1 MDVDWCLS
9 CERKLDDFPPA
20 SGPYCSPECLSYAQP
35 SSSSRINPLPPASSN
50 ACRIR
55 QWAQAIPQSVP
66 AGAPA
71 HPFLDSATNSTVNL
85 SSHFELRPPSPWQ
98 RHQPTPKLIERTAVS
113 TPLPTLC
120 VSSPAHIRPLP
131 SARASSRTY
140 SPPTTAA
147 NTMASM
153 SDASTSLTSLLSE
166 PMVATP
172 DEDCSFSANF
182 GTLVRSLV
190 HRERTNCTQ
199 GPREDYVTE
208 KLTDYFPR
216 LPLVKK
222 TSSSS
227 KKPKTTQPPSPTPV
241 LRHKSPTK
249 KNTASQ
255 ERDRST
261 PTHSHTPTPV
271 VFPSCRAA
279 ELIMADVEDDE
290 ERAVAPQ
297 AQYHPAYY
305 QKYAPQRQYAQEQV
319 RSQSLATSV
328 SSTGSSVLLM
338 APKRWDGI
346 RGRKGGRAIA
356 A

>member
-9 CERKLDDFPPA
+9 CERKLDDFPAA

-35 SSSSRINPLPPASSN
+35 SSSPISPLPANSN

-55 QWAQAIPQSVP
+55 QWAQAIPQRVP

-71 HPFLDSATNSTVNL
+71 HPFSGSATNSFTFDL
-85 SSHFELRPPSPWQ
+85 SSHFELLPPSP
-98 RHQPTPKLIERTAVS
+98 RKCHQPTPKLIERTAVS

-131 SARASSRTY
+131 PARASSRTY
-140 SPPTTAA
+140 SPPNTAA

-172 DEDCSFSANF
+172 DEDCSFSANI

-190 HRERTNCTQ
+190 HRDRTSCTQ

-208 KLTDYFPR
+208 KFTDYFPR
-216 LPLVKK
+216 LPLAKK
-222 TSSSS
+222 TFSSS
-227 KKPKTTQPPSPTPV
+227 KKPKTIQPLSPVPV
-241 LRHKSPTK
+241 LRRKSPTK
-249 KNTASQ
+249 KIVAPQ
-255 ERDRST
+255 ERDRSS

-279 ELIMADVEDDE
+279 VVDVEDDDG
-290 ERAVAPQ
+290 RAVAPQ
-297 AQYHPAYY
+297 AQYHSAYY
-305 QKYAPQRQYAQEQV
+305 QKYAPQRQYAQEQL
-319 RSQSLATSV
+319 RSPSLATSV

-338 APKRWDGI
+338 APKRWDDI